1 MAHTKYL
8 IAETSLVRTQ
18 LTANI
23 YPRQYSGVGR
33 SASHPVQKNRSRRR
47 GGEGRGG
54 ERGEG
59 RGGEERGGEGGGL
72 YESCITEY

>member
-1 MAHTKYL
+1 MAHAKYL

-23 YPRQYSGVGR
+23 YPRQYSGVGH
-33 SASHPVQKNRSRRR
+33 SASHLKTVSCSEKSIAPDGLVRRSNQSPNSGR

-54 ERGEG
+54 EG
-59 RGGEERGGEGGGL
+59 RAK
-72 YESCITEY
+72 